1 MWLSFSRT
9 HLRRENVFRNDKFHF
24 LTTLFVMLFFYI
36 YNISTEYD
44 EDDDVDEVDDD
55 DVDGDDYIAIC

>member
-1 MWLSFSRT
+1 
-9 HLRRENVFRNDKFHF
+9 
-24 LTTLFVMLFFYI
+24 MLFFYI

>member
-1 MWLSFSRT
+1 
-9 HLRRENVFRNDKFHF
+9 
-24 LTTLFVMLFFYI
+24 MLFFYI

-44 EDDDVDEVDDD
+44 EDDDEVDDD